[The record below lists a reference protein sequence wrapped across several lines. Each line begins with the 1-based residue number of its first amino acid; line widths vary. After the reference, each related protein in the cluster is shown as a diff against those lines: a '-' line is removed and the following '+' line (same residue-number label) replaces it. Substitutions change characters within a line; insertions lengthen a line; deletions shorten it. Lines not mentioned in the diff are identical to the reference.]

1 MGEGH
6 KGGQGGTMNLFDSS
20 SVIVLCGEKKLDK
33 LLDGWTINMAYYE
46 LGNAVWK
53 QFSIIRK

>member
-33 LLDGWTINMAYYE
+33 LRRMDNKHGVL
-46 LGNAVWK
+46 
-53 QFSIIRK
+53 